1 VVDPTGTN
9 FTGVTGTKLT
19 GVTSN
24 KVQILT
30 PDERQAS
37 TRKHTRLK
45 NMLQV
50 VYFSALVYCRC
61 FSSVGADGLGE
72 QKVY

>member
-1 VVDPTGTN
+1 MVDPTGTN

-19 GVTSN
+19 GVTSK

-50 VYFSALVYCRC
+50 ATP
-61 FSSVGADGLGE
+61 ATH
-72 QKVY
+72 